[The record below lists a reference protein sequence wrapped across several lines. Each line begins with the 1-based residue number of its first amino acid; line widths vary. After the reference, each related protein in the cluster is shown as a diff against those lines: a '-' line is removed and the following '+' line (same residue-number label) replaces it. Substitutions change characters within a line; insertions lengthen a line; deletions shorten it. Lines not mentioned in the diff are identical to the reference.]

1 MCQEIT
7 KPSEGDMEPQ
17 SFEEM
22 KAYVG
27 ERVHILLDYD
37 DPTARL
43 VGTLRAVTPDGEVL
57 LILDDDT
64 PRYCWPCL
72 RVEATA

>member
-1 MCQEIT
+1 MCQGI
-7 KPSEGDMEPQ
+7 GDLSQ
-17 SFEEM
+17 THEEM
-22 KAYVG
+22 SSYVG
-27 ERVHILLDYD
+27 QRVHLLLDYD

-43 VGTLRAVTPDGEVL
+43 VGTLRAVTPDGEALV
-57 LILDDDT
+57 ILDDGT